1 MNFELSLHVII
12 LYLPLRYKSISFP
25 RQQRYMIAALNEY
38 ASEQPQPADT
48 ATVSE
53 TAKFLHACN
62 LTFEKGVLSHA
73 FISSENSSILKNVK
87 SGWQYFVEWADTI
100 G

>member
-1 MNFELSLHVII
+1 
-12 LYLPLRYKSISFP
+12 
-25 RQQRYMIAALNEY
+25 MIAALNEY

-87 SGWQYFVEWADTI
+87 SGWQYFVEWAEEHHNT